1 MSAERMKWV
10 RIGALIALFVGSAI
24 AVKLTGV
31 SEDLTRESIQ
41 SMMQGAGWWGLL
53 LFLGVFAVGELLHVP
68 GLVFV
73 AAAIVAYGQALGG
86 LAGYLGALVSVSVS
100 FVVVRLVGGQPLA
113 DVKRPILRRWL
124 DRLDQNPVR
133 AVAVLR
139 LILWMAPP
147 LNYALAMSKL
157 RFREYILGSA
167 IGLVLPIA
175 IVTALFEWFLA
186 WL

>member
-1 MSAERMKWV
+1 M
-10 RIGALIALFVGSAI
+10 LFVGSAI
-24 AVKLTGV
+24 AVKVTGV

-41 SMMQGAGWWGLL
+41 SMIEGAGVWGFLA
-53 LFLGVFAVGELLHVP
+53 FLGVFAIGELLHVP

-73 AAAIVAYGQALGG
+73 AAAIVAYGQVAGG
-86 LAGYLGALVSVSVS
+86 LAGYAGALVSVSVS
-100 FVVVRLVGGQPLA
+100 FFVVRLIGGQPLS

-124 DRLDQNPVR
+124 DRLDAHPIR
-133 AVAVLR
+133 SVAVLR

-157 RFREYILGSA
+157 RFREYIVGSA
-167 IGLVLPIA
+167 IGLLIPIA
-175 IVTALFEWFLA
+175 IVTLLFEWFLA